1 MEVVLDEVK
10 TTDEI
15 IVDQEEPETKV
26 SEDKTLE
33 HEVQEEVLESKEET
47 ESSIDSKKPSV
58 ETKRETEEE
67 KVAGLV
73 QRAAEKPVTGYAS
86 EEEYKAALAEKR
98 RQAREAKEREL
109 ELERQRKVSFCEVTR
124 WLI

>member
-1 MEVVLDEVK
+1 M
-10 TTDEI
+10 
-15 IVDQEEPETKV
+15 
-26 SEDKTLE
+26 
-33 HEVQEEVLESKEET
+33 
-47 ESSIDSKKPSV
+47 
-58 ETKRETEEE
+58 
-67 KVAGLV
+67 AGLV